1 MGDQNGH
8 DLINDPS
15 LTQRVAIGDPSLMQ
29 RVQIDPDQLLDF
41 ILAADRDRLLR
52 LTDLRR
58 FNFAFVVNA
67 LSLRREFTNFPGDS
81 PPKHHP

>member
-1 MGDQNGH
+1 MGYQNGH

-15 LTQRVAIGDPSLMQ
+15 LTQRVAIGDPSLTQ
-29 RVQIDPDQLLDF
+29 RVQIDPDQLDF
-41 ILAADRDRLLR
+41 ILAADRDRVLR

-67 LSLRREFTNFPGDS
+67 QSLRREFTGRPAPFRLKFP
-81 PPKHHP
+81 